1 MHTYIW
7 VYFGA
12 AYLAVIVT
20 PLVIWLARRIGAV
33 DRPGVRSIHT
43 QPTPRIGGVA
53 IYLASIGAIVSLL
66 FFDNTIGRT
75 FRDVRPQ
82 VITLLLSAS
91 AVFAIGLI
99 DDLRGLP
106 ARFKF
111 LAELLGAG
119 ALCVAGVR
127 ISDIGFGGGWTL
139 SLGWWLGGPLTLLWI
154 VGITNAV
161 NISDGLDGLAAG
173 VAAIACGV
181 IATFAV
187 YGSTIHTGAAQN
199 NDIMM
204 ALFALA
210 LLGGLTGF
218 LFFNFNPAKVFMGD
232 CGSLFLGFTIAA
244 ASVMCVSKSM
254 ALVGLALPALAL
266 GIPIFDTLSSML
278 RRFLER
284 RSLFAPDRSHFH
296 HRLLEMGL
304 NQRRA
309 VMIVYLATAAAAGL
323 GLFMMTGDDWS
334 ALLVFAAILGLIVL
348 LFRVVGAV
356 RLDDTLA
363 HLQSKHQYDLA
374 ARHDKK
380 AFESL
385 QLQFRQVHDP
395 DQWWPTVCEAAQRM
409 DFAWVSLKTIRGD
422 GRVEEELW
430 RAPGAPPSLESLV
443 TMDIPLRSA
452 APDRTVHLEL
462 ALARNGSLEAAGRR
476 ATLFARLLD
485 ESVTAGPS
493 NRRTVR
499 RQ

>member
-20 PLVIWLARRIGAV
+20 PFVIWLARRIGAV

-43 QPTPRIGGVA
+43 HPTPRIGGVA
-53 IYLASIGAIVSLL
+53 IYLSSICVIVSLL
-66 FFDNTIGRT
+66 FLNNAIGQT
-75 FRDVRPQ
+75 FRAVRPQ
-82 VITLLLSAS
+82 VIALLACAS
-91 AVFAIGLI
+91 AVFVIGLI

-106 ARFKF
+106 ARVKF
-111 LAELLGAG
+111 AAELLGAG
-119 ALCVAGVR
+119 ALCGVGVR
-127 ISDIGFGGGWTL
+127 ISDIGFGGATTL
-139 SLGWWLGGPLTLLWI
+139 SLGWWLGCPLTLLWI

-161 NISDGLDGLAAG
+161 NMSDGLDGLAAG

-181 IATFAV
+181 IAVFAIH
-187 YGSTIHTGAAQN
+187 GSMIHAGAARD
-199 NDIMM
+199 NDVMM

-232 CGSLFLGFTIAA
+232 CGSLFIGFTIAA
-244 ASVMCVSKSM
+244 ASVMCVSKST

-266 GIPIFDTLSSML
+266 GIPIFDTLFSML

-296 HRLLEMGL
+296 HRLLELGL

-309 VMIVYLATAAAAGL
+309 VTIVYLATAAAAGL
-323 GLFMMTGDDWS
+323 GLFMMTSEDVS
-334 ALLVFAAILGLIVL
+334 ILIVFTVVLCLIVL
-348 LFRVVGAV
+348 LFRVVGV
-356 RLDDTLA
+356 IGLHDTLD
-363 HLQSKHQYDLA
+363 HLQSKYKHSQQ
-374 ARHDKK
+374 AREDRK

-385 QLQFRQVHDP
+385 QLQFRQVRDP
-395 DQWWPTVCEAAQRM
+395 GQWWQTVCEAAERM
-409 DFAWVSLKTIRGD
+409 DFAWVALKTACPD

-430 RAPGAPPSLESLV
+430 RAPNAQPPLDSLV
-443 TMDIPLRSA
+443 IMNLPLRSA
-452 APDRTVHLEL
+452 EPDRTVHLEL
-462 ALARNGSLEAAGRR
+462 AIVRNGSLEATGRR

-485 ESVTAGPS
+485 EHVTVGRS
-493 NRRTVR
+493 D
-499 RQ
+499 